1 MNPAGRHSYTYAF
14 DTRSR
19 DETVLLGRRLGVLL
33 RFGDV
38 VCLEGDLGTGK
49 TVIAEGIGQ
58 ALQVDDYMTSPTY
71 TIVNEY
77 RVRDGELYHFDLY
90 RLSGEDEVY
99 DMDFDSYFDRGAIIL
114 VEWPDRAGSLIP
126 GDSIRVHLAKTSDNP
141 NGRHIT
147 ISANRPME
155 LEQ

>member
-1 MNPAGRHSYTYAF
+1 MGLASRHSYTYAF
-14 DTRSR
+14 DTSSR
-19 DETVLLGRRLGVLL
+19 EETVLLGKRLGVLL
-33 RFGDV
+33 RSGDV

-77 RVRDGELYHFDLY
+77 WVRDGELYHFDLY

-99 DMDFDSYFDRGAIIL
+99 DMDFDSYFHRGAIIL
-114 VEWPDRAGSLIP
+114 VEWPDRAGNLIP
-126 GDSIRVHLAKTSDNP
+126 EDSIRVHLSKTSDNSEE
-141 NGRHIT
+141 RHIT
-147 ISANRPME
+147 ISTNSPME
-155 LEQ
+155 FAQ